1 MRASLVIGRP
11 VALRPE
17 IVVEVA
23 MEAIAVVVAVAVAV
37 AVTVAVGVATVIM
50 EREILVHQSITR
62 QCVLSMTRPTPH
74 ARTVDGTVANGP
86 IH

>member
-1 MRASLVIGRP
+1 
-11 VALRPE
+11 
-17 IVVEVA
+17 
-23 MEAIAVVVAVAVAV
+23 MEAIAVVVAMAVAV
-37 AVTVAVGVATVIM
+37 VVAVVVTVAVGVATVIM